1 MRLEHKVAIVTGAG
15 AGIGRAVA
23 RRFAQEGAKVVC
35 CSRRESN
42 GGAAAEEILREG
54 GEAFFVRCDVS
65 REEDVRPAVE
75 ETLKKYG
82 RIDILVNNAGVNFS
96 APFANISVEDWDRV
110 LNTDL
115 RGSFLFCHACIE
127 PMLRQGSGS
136 ILNIA
141 SNHTTGGYPG
151 SAPYDA
157 AKWGMIGLTKA
168 LATEYASRGIR
179 VNALSP
185 GLIDTQIWDDLKQAA
200 PTPEECEQYWY
211 SNIPSRRTGTPEEVA
226 AAAAFMV
233 SEEASYLVGCNLIL
247 DGGASSL
254 LVSNPPFEYRDLM
267 GGTR

>member
-1 MRLEHKVAIVTGAG
+1 MKLQDRIAIVTGTG

-23 RRFAQEGAKVVC
+23 ERLAMEGAVVAC

-42 GGAAAEEILREG
+42 GQPAVEEIRRRG
-54 GEAFFVRCDVS
+54 GRAVFLRCDVS
-65 REEDVRPAVE
+65 REKDVSRAVE
-75 ETLKKYG
+75 QVLSDYG
-82 RIDILVNNAGVNFS
+82 RIDILINNAGVNFS
-96 APFANISVEDWDRV
+96 APFESISVEDWDRV

-115 RGSFLFCHACIE
+115 RGSFLFCRACI
-127 PMLRQGSGS
+127 PAMLRQGRGAV
-136 ILNIA
+136 LNIA

-157 AKWGMIGLTKA
+157 AKWGVIGMTKA
-168 LATEYASRGIR
+168 LATEYAARGIR

-200 PTPEECEQYWY
+200 PTPEACEEYWY
-211 SNIPSRRTGTPEEVA
+211 SNIPMRRTGTPEEVA

-233 SEEASYLVGCNLIL
+233 SDEASYLVGCNLIL

-254 LVSNPPFEYRDLM
+254 LVSNPPFVYRDLM
-267 GGTR
+267 GGAR